1 MNNVSIDIFSDV
13 VCPWCYIGKRNLEK
27 ALKII
32 ESNRDDLNISV
43 NWRAFQLNPALPMG
57 GVSRQKYTASK
68 FGGKE
73 NAKAINDRVRLAAEQ
88 AGLTLHFDDITV
100 QPNST
105 KMHELIYASKE
116 TALTDDLIEALF
128 KAFFIDGR
136 ELSRKENIRQI
147 ARDVGMSDEVIHDA
161 VENDNYAGQVS
172 EDLKESQR
180 LGISGVPFYVINAEI
195 GLSGAQPPEIIAKTI
210 LDTLPRA
217 GSSANG

>member
-32 ESNRDDLNISV
+32 TSNRDDLNISV

-57 GVSRQKYTASK
+57 GVSRQEYTASK

-73 NAKAINDRVRLAAEQ
+73 NAKAVYDRVLLAAEQ
-88 AGLTLHFDDITV
+88 VGLTLHFDDITV

-136 ELSRKENIRQI
+136 DLSRKENIRQI
-147 ARDVGMSDEVIHDA
+147 ARDVGMSDEVIHNT
-161 VENDNYAGQVS
+161 VESDNYAGQVS
-172 EDLKESQR
+172 EDLKESHR

-195 GLSGAQPPEIIAKTI
+195 GLSGAQPPEMIAKTI

>member
-32 ESNRDDLNISV
+32 TSNRDDLNISV

-57 GVSRQKYTASK
+57 GLSRQEYTASK

-73 NAKAINDRVRLAAEQ
+73 NAKAVYDRVRLAAEQ
-88 AGLTLHFDDITV
+88 VGLTLHFDDITV

-136 ELSRKENIRQI
+136 DLSRKENIRQI
-147 ARDVGMSDEVIHDA
+147 ARDIGMSDEVIHNT
-161 VENDNYAGQVS
+161 VESDNYAGQVS

-195 GLSGAQPPEIIAKTI
+195 GLSGAQPPEMIAKTI

>member
-32 ESNRDDLNISV
+32 TSNRDDLNISV

-57 GVSRQKYTASK
+57 GVSRQEYTTSK
-68 FGGKE
+68 FGGRE
-73 NAKAINDRVRLAAEQ
+73 NAKAIYDRVRLAAEQ
-88 AGLTLHFDDITV
+88 VGLTLHFDDIIV

-128 KAFFIDGR
+128 KAFFIDGKD
-136 ELSRKENIRQI
+136 LSKKENIGQI
-147 ARDVGMSDEVIHDA
+147 AREVGMSDEVIHA
-161 VENDNYAGQVS
+161 AIESDNYADQVS
-172 EDLKESQR
+172 DDLEESQR
-180 LGISGVPFYVINAEI
+180 IGIHGVPFYVLNNEI

-210 LDTLPRA
+210 LDTLPRS

>member
-32 ESNRDDLNISV
+32 TSNRDDLNISV

-57 GVSRQKYTASK
+57 GVSRQEYTASK
-68 FGGKE
+68 FGGRE
-73 NAKAINDRVRLAAEQ
+73 NAKAIYDRVRLAAEQ
-88 AGLTLHFDDITV
+88 VGLTLHFDEIIV

-128 KAFFIDGR
+128 KAFFIDG
-136 ELSRKENIRQI
+136 EDLSKKENIGKI
-147 ARDVGMSDEVIHDA
+147 ARDIGMSDEVIRA
-161 VENDNYAGQVS
+161 AIESDNYAGRVS
-172 EDLKESQR
+172 EDIEESQR

-195 GLSGAQPPEIIAKTI
+195 GLSGAQTSEIIAKTI

-217 GSSANG
+217 DSSANG

>member
-57 GVSRQKYTASK
+57 GVSRQEYTASK

-73 NAKAINDRVRLAAEQ
+73 NAKAIYDRVRLAAKQ
-88 AGLTLHFDDITV
+88 VGLTLHFDDITV

-105 KMHELIYASKE
+105 KMHELIYASKK

-136 ELSRKENIRQI
+136 DLSRKENIRQI

>member
-1 MNNVSIDIFSDV
+1 MNNVNIDIFSDV

-32 ESNRDDLNISV
+32 TSNRDDLNISV
-43 NWRAFQLNPALPMG
+43 NWRAFQLNPTLPMG
-57 GVSRQKYTASK
+57 GVSRQEYTSSK
-68 FGGKE
+68 FGGRE
-73 NAKAINDRVRLAAEQ
+73 NAKAIYDRVRIAAEQ
-88 AGLTLHFDDITV
+88 VGLTLQFDDIIV

-128 KAFFIDGR
+128 KAFFIDGKD
-136 ELSRKENIRQI
+136 LSKKENIGQI
-147 ARDVGMSDEVIHDA
+147 AREVGMSDEVIHAAIESDT
-161 VENDNYAGQVS
+161 YADQVS
-172 EDLKESQR
+172 EDLEESQR
-180 LGISGVPFYVINAEI
+180 IGIRGVPFYVLNDEI

-210 LDTLPRA
+210 LDTLPRS

>member
-32 ESNRDDLNISV
+32 KSNRDDLNISV

-57 GVSRQKYTASK
+57 GVSRQEYTASK
-68 FGGKE
+68 FGGRE
-73 NAKAINDRVRLAAEQ
+73 NAKAIYDRVRLAAEQ
-88 AGLTLHFDDITV
+88 VGLTLHFDDIIV

-128 KAFFIDGR
+128 KAFFIDGKD
-136 ELSRKENIRQI
+136 LSKKESIGQI
-147 ARDVGMSDEVIHDA
+147 ARDVGMSDEVIRAA
-161 VENDNYAGQVS
+161 VESDNYAAQVS
-172 EDLKESQR
+172 EDLEESQR
-180 LGISGVPFYVINAEI
+180 LGISGVPFYVLNAEI

-210 LDTLPRA
+210 FDTLSRA
-217 GSSANG
+217 GSSANS

>member
-1 MNNVSIDIFSDV
+1 MNNVNIDIFSDV

-32 ESNRDDLNISV
+32 KNNRDDLNISV
-43 NWRAFQLNPALPMG
+43 NWRAFQLNPTLPMG
-57 GVSRQKYTASK
+57 GVSRQEYTSSK
-68 FGGKE
+68 FGGRE
-73 NAKAINDRVRLAAEQ
+73 NAKAIYDRVRIAAEQ
-88 AGLTLHFDDITV
+88 VGLTLQFDDIIV

-128 KAFFIDGR
+128 KAFFIDGKD
-136 ELSRKENIRQI
+136 LSKKENIGQI
-147 ARDVGMSDEVIHDA
+147 AREVGMSDEVIHAAIESD
-161 VENDNYAGQVS
+161 DYADQVS
-172 EDLKESQR
+172 EDLEESQR
-180 LGISGVPFYVINAEI
+180 IGIRGVPFYVLNDEI

-210 LDTLPRA
+210 LDTLTTT

>member
-57 GVSRQKYTASK
+57 GVSRQEYTASK

-73 NAKAINDRVRLAAEQ
+73 NAKAIYDRVRLAAEQ
-88 AGLTLHFDDITV
+88 AGLTLHFDDLTV

-136 ELSRKENIRQI
+136 DLSRKENIRQI
-147 ARDVGMSDEVIHDA
+147 ARDVGMSDEVIHNT

>member
-32 ESNRDDLNISV
+32 TSNRDDLNISV
-43 NWRAFQLNPALPMG
+43 DWRAFQLNPALPMG
-57 GVSRQKYTASK
+57 GVSRQEYTASK
-68 FGGKE
+68 FGGRE
-73 NAKAINDRVRLAAEQ
+73 NAKAIYDRVRLAAEQ
-88 AGLTLHFDDITV
+88 IGLTLHFDDIIV

-136 ELSRKENIRQI
+136 DLSRKENIRQI
-147 ARDVGMSDEVIHDA
+147 ARDVGMSDEVIHNT
-161 VENDNYAGQVS
+161 VESDNYAGQVS
-172 EDLKESQR
+172 EDLKESHR

-195 GLSGAQPPEIIAKTI
+195 GLSGAQPPEMIAKTI

>member
-1 MNNVSIDIFSDV
+1 MNNVNIDIFSDV

-32 ESNRDDLNISV
+32 TSNRDDLNISV
-43 NWRAFQLNPALPMG
+43 NWRAFQLNPTLPMG
-57 GVSRQKYTASK
+57 GVSRQEYTSSK
-68 FGGKE
+68 FGGRE
-73 NAKAINDRVRLAAEQ
+73 NAKAIYDRVRIAAEQ
-88 AGLTLHFDDITV
+88 VGLTLQFDDIIV

-128 KAFFIDGR
+128 KAFFINGKD
-136 ELSRKENIRQI
+136 LSKKENIGQI
-147 ARDVGMSDEVIHDA
+147 AREVGMSDEVIHA
-161 VENDNYAGQVS
+161 AIESDNYADQVS
-172 EDLKESQR
+172 DDLEESQR
-180 LGISGVPFYVINAEI
+180 IGIHGVPFYVLNNEI

-210 LDTLPRA
+210 LDTLPRS

>member
-57 GVSRQKYTASK
+57 GVSRQEYTASK

-73 NAKAINDRVRLAAEQ
+73 NAKAIYDRVLLAAEQ
-88 AGLTLHFDDITV
+88 VGLTLHFDDITV

-136 ELSRKENIRQI
+136 DLSRKENIRQI

-195 GLSGAQPPEIIAKTI
+195 GLSGAQPSEIIAKTI

-217 GSSANG
+217 DSSANG

>member
-32 ESNRDDLNISV
+32 TSNRDDLNISV

-57 GVSRQKYTASK
+57 GVSRQEYTASK

-73 NAKAINDRVRLAAEQ
+73 NAKAIYDRVRLAAEQ

-128 KAFFIDGR
+128 KAFFINGKD
-136 ELSRKENIRQI
+136 LSKKENIGQI
-147 ARDVGMSDEVIHDA
+147 AREVGMSDEVIHA
-161 VENDNYAGQVS
+161 AIESDNYADQVS
-172 EDLKESQR
+172 DDLEESQR
-180 LGISGVPFYVINAEI
+180 IGIHGVPFYVLNNEI

-210 LDTLPRA
+210 LDTLPRS

>member
-1 MNNVSIDIFSDV
+1 MNNVNIDIFSDV

-32 ESNRDDLNISV
+32 KNNRDDLNISV
-43 NWRAFQLNPALPMG
+43 NWRAFQLNPTLPMG
-57 GVSRQKYTASK
+57 GVSRQEYTSSK
-68 FGGKE
+68 FGGRE
-73 NAKAINDRVRLAAEQ
+73 NAKAIYDRVRIAAEQ
-88 AGLTLHFDDITV
+88 VGLTLQFDDIIV

-128 KAFFIDGR
+128 KAFFINGKD
-136 ELSRKENIRQI
+136 LSKKENIGQI
-147 ARDVGMSDEVIHDA
+147 AREVGMSDEVIHA
-161 VENDNYAGQVS
+161 AIESDNYADQVS
-172 EDLKESQR
+172 EDLEESQR
-180 LGISGVPFYVINAEI
+180 IGIHGVPFYVLNNEI

-210 LDTLPRA
+210 LDTLARA

>member
-1 MNNVSIDIFSDV
+1 MNNVNIDIFSDV

-32 ESNRDDLNISV
+32 KNNRDDLNISV
-43 NWRAFQLNPALPMG
+43 NWRAFQLNPTLPMG
-57 GVSRQKYTASK
+57 GVSRQEYTSSK
-68 FGGKE
+68 FGGRE
-73 NAKAINDRVRLAAEQ
+73 NAKAIYDRVRIAAEQ
-88 AGLTLHFDDITV
+88 VGLTLQFDDIIV

-128 KAFFIDGR
+128 KAFFIDGKD
-136 ELSRKENIRQI
+136 LSKKENIGQI
-147 ARDVGMSDEVIHDA
+147 AREVGMSDEVIHA
-161 VENDNYAGQVS
+161 AIESDNYADQVS
-172 EDLKESQR
+172 DDLEESQR
-180 LGISGVPFYVINAEI
+180 IGIHGVPFYVLNDEI

-210 LDTLPRA
+210 LDTLTTT

>member
-32 ESNRDDLNISV
+32 TSNRDDLNISV

-57 GVSRQKYTASK
+57 GVSRQEYTASK
-68 FGGKE
+68 FGGRE
-73 NAKAINDRVRLAAEQ
+73 NAKAVYDRVRLAAEQ
-88 AGLTLHFDDITV
+88 VGLTLHFDDITV

-136 ELSRKENIRQI
+136 DLSRKENIRQI
-147 ARDVGMSDEVIHDA
+147 ARDVGMSDEVIHNA
-161 VENDNYAGQVS
+161 VESDNYAGQVS

-195 GLSGAQPPEIIAKTI
+195 GLSGAQPPQIIAKTI

>member
-32 ESNRDDLNISV
+32 TSNRDDLNISV

-57 GVSRQKYTASK
+57 GVSRQEYTASK
-68 FGGKE
+68 FGGRE
-73 NAKAINDRVRLAAEQ
+73 NAKAIYDRVRLAAEQ
-88 AGLTLHFDDITV
+88 VGLTLHFDEIIV

-128 KAFFIDGR
+128 KAFFIDG
-136 ELSRKENIRQI
+136 EDLSKKENIGKI
-147 ARDVGMSDEVIHDA
+147 ARDIGMSDEVIRAA
-161 VENDNYAGQVS
+161 VESDNYAGQVS
-172 EDLKESQR
+172 EDLEESQR

>member
-32 ESNRDDLNISV
+32 TSNRDDLNISV

-57 GVSRQKYTASK
+57 GVSRQEYTASK

-73 NAKAINDRVRLAAEQ
+73 NAKAVYDRVRLAAEQ

-128 KAFFIDGR
+128 KAFFIDGKD
-136 ELSRKENIRQI
+136 LSKKDNIIQI
-147 ARDVGMSDEVIHDA
+147 ARDVGMSDDVSHNA
-161 VENDNYAGQVS
+161 VESDNYAGQVS

-217 GSSANG
+217 DSSANG